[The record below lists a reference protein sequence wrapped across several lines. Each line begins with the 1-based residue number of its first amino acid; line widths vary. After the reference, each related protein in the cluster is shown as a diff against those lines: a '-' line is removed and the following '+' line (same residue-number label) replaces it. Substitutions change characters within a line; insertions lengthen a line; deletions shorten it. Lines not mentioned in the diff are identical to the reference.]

1 LSQTN
6 RKDERA
12 EELFQKGLIAIGI
25 IVASTLA
32 GSVWAALTIN
42 APTFNQS
49 LQGTL
54 FGFLVGVLL
63 VLTVLLARTK

>member
-6 RKDERA
+6 RKEERA
-12 EELFQKGLIAIGI
+12 EEFLQKGLIAMGI
-25 IVASTLA
+25 IVTSTLA
-32 GSVWAALTIN
+32 GSVWAALTTN
-42 APTFNQS
+42 APTYNQS

-54 FGFLVGVLL
+54 FGFLAGVLL